1 MKNAN
6 AENVTPRAVV
16 LYSGGLD
23 SQLAVE
29 VLLRAGVQVV
39 ALQHHSVFYPAKEG
53 APEPRCE
60 LVERDISER
69 MIELVRNP
77 QYGYGKNAN
86 PCLDCK
92 QMMYGLAREEAERQE
107 AQFIATGEVLG
118 QRPMSQRLEAFARME
133 QGAGVEGLVVRP
145 LCARLLPPTI
155 PEKRGLYR
163 REDML
168 NIQGRGRKPQMALA
182 ERWGITDYPS
192 PAGGC
197 KLTDPAFAERVFTLQ
212 KLGHLAVEPL
222 RAVRYGRIFPLGE
235 HSFVLVGRDREDNEG
250 LLAAVPDDARLLEL
264 ADKPGPLAAV
274 IGPADEQQMDRA
286 RELVVEYSRYDLPL
300 DAVAEYTP
308 GERRGM
314 DWKKKS

>member
-1 MKNAN
+1 M
-6 AENVTPRAVV
+6 
-16 LYSGGLD
+16 
-23 SQLAVE
+23 
-29 VLLRAGVQVV
+29 V
-39 ALQHHSVFYPAKEG
+39 A
-53 APEPRCE
+53 
-60 LVERDISER
+60 I
-69 MIELVRNP
+69 VRNP

-92 QMMYGLAREEAERQE
+92 QMMYGLAMEEARRQD

-133 QGAGVEGLVVRP
+133 QGADVEGLVVRP
-145 LCARLLPPTI
+145 LCAKLLPPTI
-155 PEKRGLYR
+155 PEKRGLYD

-168 NIQGRGRKPQMALA
+168 DIQGRGRKRQMALA
-182 ERWGITDYPS
+182 EEWGITDYPS

-212 KLGHLAVEPL
+212 NLGHLEVQPLWAVHH
-222 RAVRYGRIFPLGE
+222 GRLFTLGE

-250 LLAAVPDDARLLEL
+250 LLAAVPEDARLLEL

-274 IGPADEQQMDRA
+274 IGPADEERMEHA
-286 RELVVEYSRYDLPL
+286 RELVVEYSRYDLST

-308 GERRGM
+308 EERRGM
-314 DWKKKS
+314 GWKKK